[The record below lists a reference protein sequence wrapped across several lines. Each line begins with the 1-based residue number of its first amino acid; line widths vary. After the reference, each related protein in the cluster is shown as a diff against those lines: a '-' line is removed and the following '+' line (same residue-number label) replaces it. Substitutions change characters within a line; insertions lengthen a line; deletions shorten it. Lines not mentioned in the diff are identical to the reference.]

1 MAQYRALHDFLADT
15 DSDELT
21 LSEGEIVTVVRSN
34 GAEIDEGWIL
44 VKRDDGAK
52 GYVPIGYLEQT
63 GANEIV
69 QGGGDLSVSNDKLE
83 NSEIDTGR
91 QAEDEEEDEDEDEDK
106 ELPTWGRSDD
116 YDDGIDVEKAG
127 DFTGAPVSVSGE
139 EGGKGGEDGVY
150 SQNNEQEEK
159 DDNLLPSWAKIGSVD
174 DDDTRTDQMEQM
186 ENRLAEIKGSSK
198 KTSTDRESTRPVREG
213 LLVDSS
219 STRKNRPDLLD
230 TADDIHSF
238 TDADIS
244 LYDLASNN
252 NTFLMEGTTT
262 ATPNFRNTT
271 IVRTA
276 VKDSSIAARLS
287 GMPLPPSTVSR
298 SRTATPGAKSEYHK
312 KLRERSGGSCLVKPL
327 FMSAIESG
335 DSASLAKL
343 THEYFESILEGKLQQ
358 EPLLEELDVLSSM
371 AESSVKTT
379 TSLIRRMSDL
389 TDFINSAKT
398 KVDLSVKTK
407 HRREVEIK
415 SQLLATPKKNLDSLR
430 APHPLT
436 SVKH

>member
-127 DFTGAPVSVSGE
+127 DFTGAPVSVSVSGE
-139 EGGKGGEDGVY
+139 EGVKGGEDCVY

-174 DDDTRTDQMEQM
+174 DDDDTRTDQMEQM
-186 ENRLAEIKGSSK
+186 ENRVRSETIKK
-198 KTSTDRESTRPVREG
+198 
-213 LLVDSS
+213 
-219 STRKNRPDLLD
+219 
-230 TADDIHSF
+230 
-238 TDADIS
+238 
-244 LYDLASNN
+244 
-252 NTFLMEGTTT
+252 
-262 ATPNFRNTT
+262 
-271 IVRTA
+271 
-276 VKDSSIAARLS
+276 
-287 GMPLPPSTVSR
+287 
-298 SRTATPGAKSEYHK
+298 
-312 KLRERSGGSCLVKPL
+312 
-327 FMSAIESG
+327 
-335 DSASLAKL
+335 
-343 THEYFESILEGKLQQ
+343 
-358 EPLLEELDVLSSM
+358 
-371 AESSVKTT
+371 
-379 TSLIRRMSDL
+379 
-389 TDFINSAKT
+389 
-398 KVDLSVKTK
+398 
-407 HRREVEIK
+407 
-415 SQLLATPKKNLDSLR
+415 
-430 APHPLT
+430 
-436 SVKH
+436 